1 MLSVNATVNF
11 NITTIAKTKID
22 NPRFIKIAMRISA
35 PNARIY
41 KVFERYIPKDDL
53 ERQIMDYLKNG
64 NYQILF
70 KDLETNIGIER
81 IKGDDLLLIEHRRMQ
96 LNIRVSQQEIRKM
109 FEIEDEDDEHL
120 ARECAL

>member
-11 NITTIAKTKID
+11 NITTTAKTMYD
-22 NPRFIKIAMRISA
+22 NPRFINIAMRISA
-35 PNARIY
+35 PNARIH
-41 KVFERYIPKDDL
+41 KVFERYIPKDEL
-53 ERQIMDYLKNG
+53 ERQIMDYLKDG

-81 IKGDDLLLIEHRRMQ
+81 IKGDDLLLIDHRRMQ

-109 FEIEDEDDEHL
+109 FEVEDEDDEHL